1 MSDRAIEREFRDACA
16 RALEVAPAPR
26 ARRPR
31 ASVSTGDGSRSNE
44 RGPGSGR
51 ASRDDAE
58 VDAYVARVRA
68 HGLAR
73 RCVDAMTHAQR
84 WADASEAL
92 EVLEIDLAWRVE
104 SAFEAAR
111 KGTRDLEDA
120 LVDAKST
127 PDAFAAFTPR
137 GAVERAR
144 ESRVAW
150 NERIA
155 LAAAEAETERK
166 NSEAATEG
174 DGGVEDAD
182 AGCERDDEVENV
194 NATRVE
200 TSSDVASP
208 VRAREFSSEEA
219 VVKIQAAFRGHA
231 SRAKTNADARLE
243 LEHLGM
249 LTRNQSSNEDSDA
262 ASERKRRSE
271 RRERS
276 EKALSALAA
285 KIRAELLASRRES
298 IKRDIKASL
307 EAEET
312 GDDAEKVMNATDAKQ
327 PSKNQID
334 AKNPEHI
341 VADED
346 EDFHAE
352 FSRAFDRYTRRWG
365 DEPSARLNAF
375 DVDDVQTTVL
385 SEVTNSLK
393 VEVEEE
399 MRALESEKKKVKTAA
414 KKKKKAPSA
423 KTTAASTTTAKKAT
437 PKKTKTKKSKKNAV
451 DAQTIDPKVFA
462 DLVRAEMIEMTPLDA
477 RLDDYLGA
485 GGERRGDDDDDDDA
499 SSTMLDIYQL
509 RHILAVSVT
518 TPLTSKRVH
527 ELAPHLKC
535 VLLEGRGMNGKSY
548 LARLCAAEAGCAL
561 YNLSPDRIARAEA
574 RGDNA
579 KSLLKSVFQ
588 AAKVSAPSVV
598 FIRDVDLYFPG
609 AGKKSKSADGDAAR
623 KLRKDLLK
631 EIKLL
636 KPGSRVTVL
645 CTRTVKSLKSS
656 IADPKGFDKMFDARL
671 RVPAPDYGG
680 RRLIVRRAFERA
692 ASSSLH
698 SSHAASHRRT
708 GDEANATLVCH
719 ATEGMTAGAL
729 FALVRDAD
737 AARDADRLRAL
748 LRRARDATSSS
759 RE

>member
-44 RGPGSGR
+44 RGTGSGR

-92 EVLEIDLAWRVE
+92 EALEIDLAWRVE

-120 LVDAKST
+120 LVDAKTT

-155 LAAAEAETERK
+155 LAAVEAEAERK

-182 AGCERDDEVENV
+182 AGCERNDEVEQV
-194 NATRVE
+194 DATRVD

-208 VRAREFSSEEA
+208 VRARAFSSEEA
-219 VVKIQAAFRGHA
+219 AVKIQAAFRGHA
-231 SRAKTNADARLE
+231 SRAKTNVDARRE

-276 EKALSALAA
+276 EKALSALAE

-307 EAEET
+307 EVEET
-312 GDDAEKVMNATDAKQ
+312 GDDAERATNATEAKQ
-327 PSKNQID
+327 ASKNQID
-334 AKNPEHI
+334 SKKSEHI

-375 DVDDVQTTVL
+375 DVDDVQTTIL
-385 SEVTNSLK
+385 SEVTNSLR

-423 KTTAASTTTAKKAT
+423 KTPAASTTTAKKAT
-437 PKKTKTKKSKKNAV
+437 PKKTKKSKKKNAV
-451 DAQTIDPKVFA
+451 DAQTIDPKVFT
-462 DLVRAEMIEMTPLDA
+462 DLVRAEMIETTPLDA
-477 RLDDYLGA
+477 RLDDYLGV
-485 GGERRGDDDDDDDA
+485 GGERRDDDDADDA

-527 ELAPHLKC
+527 ENAPHLKC
-535 VLLEGRGMNGKSY
+535 VLLEGRGTNGKSY

-598 FIRDVDLYFPG
+598 FIRDVDVYFPDG
-609 AGKKSKSADGDAAR
+609 KGKKTKSAAGDAAR
-623 KLRKDLLK
+623 ALRKDLLK

-645 CTRTVKSLKSS
+645 CTRTVKSLASSS

-680 RRLIVRRAFERA
+680 RRLIIRRAFKR
-692 ASSSLH
+692 ASSNGH
-698 SSHAASHRRT
+698 ASHTAWSHRRT
-708 GDEANATLVCH
+708 GDEATATLVCH
-719 ATEGMTAGAL
+719 ATEGVTAGAL
-729 FALVRDAD
+729 FALVRDAA
-737 AARDADRLRAL
+737 AARDADPWRAL
-748 LRRARDATSSS
+748 LRRAR
-759 RE
+759 E

>member
-44 RGPGSGR
+44 RGAGSGR

-92 EVLEIDLAWRVE
+92 EALEIDLAWRVE

-127 PDAFAAFTPR
+127 PDTFAAFTPR

-155 LAAAEAETERK
+155 LAAAAAETERK

-174 DGGVEDAD
+174 DDGVEDAD

-194 NATRVE
+194 DAIRVE
-200 TSSDVASP
+200 ASSDVASP
-208 VRAREFSSEEA
+208 VRARAFSSEEA
-219 VVKIQAAFRGHA
+219 AVKIQAAFRGHA
-231 SRAKTNADARLE
+231 SRAKTNADARRE

-262 ASERKRRSE
+262 ESERKRRSE

-307 EAEET
+307 EAEEI
-312 GDDAEKVMNATDAKQ
+312 GDDAERATNATDTKQ

-334 AKNPEHI
+334 AKKSEHI
-341 VADED
+341 VADKD

-385 SEVTNSLK
+385 SEVTNSLR

-414 KKKKKAPSA
+414 KKKKAPSA
-423 KTTAASTTTAKKAT
+423 KTPAASTTTAKKAT

-462 DLVRAEMIEMTPLDA
+462 DLVRAEMIETTPLDA

-485 GGERRGDDDDDDDA
+485 GGERRDDDDDDA

-527 ELAPHLKC
+527 ENAPHLKC

-598 FIRDVDLYFPG
+598 FIRDVDVYFPDG
-609 AGKKSKSADGDAAR
+609 KGKKTKSAAGDAAR
-623 KLRKDLLK
+623 TLRKDLLK

-645 CTRTVKSLKSS
+645 CTRTVKSLASSS

-692 ASSSLH
+692 ASSSGGH
-698 SSHAASHRRT
+698 SSYTASHRRT

-729 FALVRDAD
+729 FALVRAAA
-737 AARDADRLRAL
+737 AARDADRWRAL
-748 LRRARDATSSS
+748 LSRARHATSSS